1 MKPAYQNFLE
11 QQMRTAAI
19 HYAENA
25 ASSAI
30 GGGSAGSSSQVNG
43 KLKHS

>member
-19 HYAENA
+19 HYAESA

-30 GGGSAGSSSQVNG
+30 GSSEGSSSSQVNG